1 MGKYEFLMTNINIFS
16 RGVFMKILFIEKNDK
31 FSKIESILN
40 KVRLKENKIKIY
52 KDISIIN
59 IKSKQKIIN
68 KIKRIL
74 IKEKVDKVILSKEIK
89 ENKEFI
95 NLLYSNSINISDD
108 RWLFKM
114 LTDEVI
120 DKVIKNKKKQESELH
135 ITVNELNNINQ
146 NIIYKFSKE
155 FKRVNIITNHIGK
168 FKKIAEEL
176 YGDGIIITVTNN
188 KRKSLSKATLILNID
203 FPKEILNQFQIFDK
217 ATIINLEGNMKI
229 KKKRFEGKIINDI
242 EIKTFED
249 EELLKFIE
257 ENNLDSYDIKDI
269 CEVLNIVPKCDII
282 LT

>member
-1 MGKYEFLMTNINIFS
+1 
-16 RGVFMKILFIEKNDK
+16 MKILFIEKIDK

-40 KVRLKENKIKIY
+40 KVKLKENKIKIY
-52 KDISIIN
+52 KDISITN
-59 IKSKQKIIN
+59 IKNKRRIIN

-89 ENKEFI
+89 KDKEFI
-95 NLLYSNSINISDD
+95 NLLYSNSINTSDD

-114 LTDEVI
+114 LADEVI
-120 DKVIKNKKKQESELH
+120 GKVIKNTKKQESELH

-176 YGDGIIITVTNN
+176 YEDGIIITVTNN

-217 ATIINLEGNMKI
+217 ATIINLDGNMKI

-242 EIKTFED
+242 EVKTFED

>member
-1 MGKYEFLMTNINIFS
+1 
-16 RGVFMKILFIEKNDK
+16 MKILFIEKNDK

>member
-1 MGKYEFLMTNINIFS
+1 
-16 RGVFMKILFIEKNDK
+16 MKILFIEKNDK

-52 KDISIIN
+52 KDISIAN
-59 IKSKQKIIN
+59 IKNKQRIIN

-89 ENKEFI
+89 KDKEFI

-120 DKVIKNKKKQESELH
+120 SKVIKKNKKQESELH

-168 FKKIAEEL
+168 FKKIAEKL
-176 YGDGIIITVTNN
+176 YEDGIIITVTNN